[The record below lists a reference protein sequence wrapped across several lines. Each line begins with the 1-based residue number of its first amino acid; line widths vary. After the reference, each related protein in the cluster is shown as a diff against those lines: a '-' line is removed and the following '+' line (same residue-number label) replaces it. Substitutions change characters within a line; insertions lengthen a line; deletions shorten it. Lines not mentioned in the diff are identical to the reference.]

1 LEGIT
6 QGRTTKKTN
15 HKRIKTKTKMTH
27 RIMFKPPI
35 ELLERMKKLKAE
47 KERYPDIPWTYQS
60 MTEIALREFLAIRDK
75 ETQNEI
81 SKKL

>member
-1 LEGIT
+1 
-6 QGRTTKKTN
+6 
-15 HKRIKTKTKMTH
+15 MTH

-60 MTEIALREFLAIRDK
+60 MIEIALREFLAIKDK
-75 ETQNEI
+75 ENQNEI
-81 SKKL
+81 PKKL